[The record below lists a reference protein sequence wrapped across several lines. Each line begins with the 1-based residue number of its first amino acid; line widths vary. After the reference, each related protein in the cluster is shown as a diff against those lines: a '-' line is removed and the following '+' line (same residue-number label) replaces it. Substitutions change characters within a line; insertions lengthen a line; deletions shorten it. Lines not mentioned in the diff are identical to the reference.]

1 MEQLLYGKYAI
12 SVSTYENYGGSDT
25 AKIINKLLLYSG
37 AKICSSIVVRNQFN
51 KNPMD
56 DIRIKRKVDKEI
68 KAFYRDIGERRRYWI
83 PGLIHFIVFKIGIQP
98 FVKKKGVEY
107 EGVIKNWKNHNI
119 VS

>member
-1 MEQLLYGKYAI
+1 M
-12 SVSTYENYGGSDT
+12 STYENYGGGDT
-25 AKIINKLLLYSG
+25 AKIINKLLSYSG

-56 DIRIKRKVDKEI
+56 DVRIIQKVDK
-68 KAFYRDIGERRRYWI
+68 KVNTFYRDIVERHRCRI
-83 PGLIHFIVFKIGIQP
+83 QGLIHSIVFKIGIQP

-119 VS
+119 VD